1 MVDVLE
7 LLCVCQSSLVPIST
21 KNANVHRY
29 NDAADKV
36 APRLMPTQD
45 QKDMVKIAATIAIGM
60 NMIVI
65 IKRIIIIIVIF
76 IMRTV
81 MTLHVITTMTIIR
94 PAVATPHAA
103 FRVSIPTSILTIQS

>member
-1 MVDVLE
+1 MDVLE
-7 LLCVCQSSLVPIST
+7 LLCVCQSTLVPTST
-21 KNANVHRY
+21 ENAHVRRY

-45 QKDMVKIAATIAIGM
+45 QKDMVKIAATIVIGM

-65 IKRIIIIIVIF
+65 IIRISIIIVIF

-81 MTLHVITTMTIIR
+81 MALHMITTITIIR
-94 PAVATPHAA
+94 PALATPHAA
-103 FRVSIPTSILTIQS
+103 FRVSTPSSILFIQS